1 MDGLFSNIQKSLQG
15 RGNKN
20 TLLQNQQINQD
31 KINKLLE
38 QSAESLMCGPACQK
52 IKITDGLKQKYLD
65 AETNMQTAPIK
76 LEQTKKNY
84 YVYTEGRPFYDNM
97 REEEL
102 QKKSNQ
108 IAALLTTNFN
118 EEISNAETMNQ
129 ILNTASINSDY
140 TRELLNSYIEKNKE
154 LQLKLRDSHGD
165 ILTNDRKT
173 YYETDAIDRLN
184 NWHTFFWY
192 IYYILYIVVLIAT
205 IIGPSNTFLSNLS
218 IIPKVIVHIMLLT
231 YPYYIDRIV
240 MMLYGFIMTI
250 RSYLPKNVY
259 NNL

>member
-15 RGNKN
+15 GGNKN

-38 QSAESLMCGPACQK
+38 QSAESLMCGPTCQK
-52 IKITDGLKQKYLD
+52 LKITDELKQKYLD

-102 QKKSNQ
+102 QEKSNQ
-108 IAALLTTNFN
+108 IATLLTDNFN

-140 TRELLNSYIEKNKE
+140 TKELLHSYIEKNKE

-205 IIGPSNTFLSNLS
+205 FIGPPNTFLSNLS
-218 IIPKVIVHIMLLT
+218 IIKKIIVHIMLFT

-240 MMLYGFIMTI
+240 MMLYGLIMKI